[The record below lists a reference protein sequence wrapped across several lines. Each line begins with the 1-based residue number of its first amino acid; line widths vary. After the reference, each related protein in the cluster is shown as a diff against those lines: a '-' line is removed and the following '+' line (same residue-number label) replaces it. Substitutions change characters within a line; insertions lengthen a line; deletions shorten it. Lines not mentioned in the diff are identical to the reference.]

1 MRQRKMFREQLASG
15 RTIWSAGAYD
25 ALSAKMIEA
34 AGFDALLTTGF
45 GISASMLG
53 QPDVELYTMTE
64 NLNVV
69 RQVIAA
75 VEIPVV
81 ADCDTGYGN
90 AVNVMRTVR
99 EFERAGAAA
108 VILEDQVV
116 PKRCP
121 AIANVVEVLPLNE
134 GVAKIRAAVEARTDP
149 DLVIIARTDAP
160 TEAESIERIK
170 AYVAAGADMVQP
182 ISKTFKDVTMLKRLK
197 LAAGVP
203 VSLQVLGWLEDLTAD
218 QLSDLVGNG
227 HLPAGTAYDGRTC
240 AAHEFGSLGRS
251 EEHRQSPA
259 PAHGAQA
266 VRRPSRLRQNPRRA
280 APSSSGSPGVGTAQS
295 RADRSAELHTA
306 RIAA

>member
-1 MRQRKMFREQLASG
+1 MQQRKVFREKLASR

-69 RQVIAA
+69 RQIVAA
-75 VEIPVV
+75 VDIPVV

-99 EFERAGAAA
+99 EFEQAGVAA

-121 AIANVVEVLPLNE
+121 AIANVVEVLPVNE
-134 GVAKIRAAVEARTDP
+134 GVAKIRAAAEARRDP

-160 TEAESIERIK
+160 TEAESLERMR
-170 AYVAAGADMVQP
+170 AYVEAGADMVQP
-182 ISKTFKDVTMLKRLK
+182 ISKTFKDAAMLKRLK
-197 LAAGVP
+197 FAAGVP
-203 VSLQVLGWLEDLTAD
+203 VSLQVLGWLEELTPDELGELSGMATFPLVPLMTVAHALRTNLAALAAARNTGNLPLPRMEHKPFADLLGFD
-218 QLSDLVGNG
+218 KIQDIQHRL
-227 HLPAGTAYDGRTC
+227 LP
-240 AAHEFGSLGRS
+240 E
-251 EEHRQSPA
+251 A
-259 PAHGAQA
+259 PAW
-266 VRRPSRLRQNPRRA
+266 P
-280 APSSSGSPGVGTAQS
+280 
-295 RADRSAELHTA
+295 DRKAG
-306 RIAA
+306 

>member
-1 MRQRKMFREQLASG
+1 MQHRTMLRQKLADGSL
-15 RTIWSAGAYD
+15 IWSAGAYD

-69 RQVIAA
+69 RNIVAA
-75 VEIPVV
+75 VDIPVV

-99 EFERAGAAA
+99 EFEQAGVAA

-121 AIANVVEVLPLNE
+121 AIANVVEVLPMNE
-134 GVAKIRAAVEARTDP
+134 GVAKIRAAVEARRDP

-160 TEAESIERIK
+160 TEAESIERAQ

-182 ISKTFKDVTMLKRLK
+182 ISKTFKDAAALRRFK
-197 LAAGVP
+197 LGVGVP
-203 VSLQVLGWLEDLTAD
+203 VSLQVLGWLEGLTPAELAE
-218 QLSDLVGNG
+218 LSGMSTFPLVPLMTVAHALRVNLAALAEAKSTA
-227 HLPAGTAYDGRTC
+227 HLPLPRMEHKPFADL
-240 AAHEFGSLGRS
+240 LGFAKIQDIQ
-251 EEHRQSPA
+251 HRLLPEA
-259 PAHGAQA
+259 P
-266 VRRPSRLRQNPRRA
+266 VW
-280 APSSSGSPGVGTAQS
+280 
-295 RADRSAELHTA
+295 ADRKAS
-306 RIAA
+306 

>member
-1 MRQRKMFREQLASG
+1 MLREKLASR

-69 RQVIAA
+69 RQIVAA

-99 EFERAGAAA
+99 EFEQAGVAAL
-108 VILEDQVV
+108 ILEDQVV

-121 AIANVVEVLPLNE
+121 AIANVVEVLPIGE
-134 GVAKIRAAVEARTDP
+134 AVAKIRAAVEARRDP
-149 DLVIIARTDAP
+149 DLVIIARTDAA
-160 TEAESIERIK
+160 TETESLERVR
-170 AYVAAGADMVQP
+170 AYVEAGADMVQP
-182 ISKTFKDVTMLKRLK
+182 ISKTFKDAAMLKRLK

-203 VSLQVLGWLEDLTAD
+203 VSLQVLGWLEDL
-218 QLSDLVGNG
+218 
-227 HLPAGTAYDGRTC
+227 
-240 AAHEFGSLGRS
+240 
-251 EEHRQSPA
+251 SPA
-259 PAHGAQA
+259 ELTELSGMATFPLVPLMTVAHALRTNLAALFAAKSTTSLPLPRMDHKPFADLLGFAKIQDIQHRLLPEAPAW
-266 VRRPSRLRQNPRRA
+266 
-280 APSSSGSPGVGTAQS
+280 T
-295 RADRSAELHTA
+295 DRKAG
-306 RIAA
+306 